1 MFVEAILALVR
12 LSKADTPAAAD
23 LAKAAL
29 SLIEQ
34 LRDVQAR
41 ADLAEARLAA
51 EEAKSAA
58 IRRALAGVKDEADL
72 SHVLREIVELMT

>member
-12 LSKADTPAAAD
+12 LSEAEVPAAAD

-34 LRDVQAR
+34 LRDVEAR

-51 EEAKSAA
+51 EEEKSAA
-58 IRRALAGVKDEADL
+58 IRRALAGVRERADI
-72 SHVLREIVELMT
+72 SHVLQEIILLMA

>member
-12 LSKADTPAAAD
+12 LSQAEPPAAAD
-23 LAKAAL
+23 LAKATL

-58 IRRALAGVKDEADL
+58 IRHALAGIKEKSDI
-72 SHVLREIVELMT
+72 SHALQEIVQLMA